1 MSEQQRRST
10 AYILVLYFSRHE
22 ITEEHVYALKDSI
35 GENIKIIQIKQR
47 ISSIE
52 EIYKRVIEYEADEV
66 VAVLPKW
73 MYVQYLSYHS
83 VGGNELP
90 KPIRI
95 VTKKNSKGELT
106 FENFERIV
114 AFDLVTQKL

>member
-1 MSEQQRRST
+1 MSGKHKRST
-10 AYILVLYFSRHE
+10 ASTVVLYFSRHE
-22 ITEEHVYALKDSI
+22 ITKEHIYALRNSI
-35 GENIKIIQIKQR
+35 GKDIKIIQIKQR
-47 ISSIE
+47 ISSVE
-52 EIYKRVIEYEADEV
+52 DIYKRVVDYEADEV

-73 MYVQYLSYHS
+73 MYVQYLSYHAN
-83 VGGNELP
+83 GGNELP

-95 VTKKNSKGELT
+95 VTKKNSKGDLT

>member
-10 AYILVLYFSRHE
+10 AYILVLYFSRHK

-35 GENIKIIQIKQR
+35 GENMKIIQIKQR

-52 EIYKRVIEYEADEV
+52 DIYKRVIEYKADEV

-83 VGGNELP
+83 VDGNELP